1 MKAMSTNDEPTKS
14 ESELLSIKA
23 GIEQVLTAGK
33 TMPFKGQSYDQAGL
47 LAVVNALLAPIQ
59 LVRTDRATLE
69 RDIEARKANATNL
82 QDFVKLFKAQ
92 CVVTYGENSNE
103 FIAFGFKPRKKAA
116 PLTPE
121 KKQHQVAQARA
132 TRKARGTVGPR
143 AKQSIRGVVDPA
155 EGNAGTPAPS
165 GGNATG
171 QANGSNAVK
180 P

>member
-1 MKAMSTNDEPTKS
+1 MSIHDEPSKS
-14 ESELLSIKA
+14 ERDLLSIKA

-33 TMPFKGQSYDQAGL
+33 TMPFQGQSYDQTGL

-59 LVRTDRATLE
+59 LVRSDRATLE
-69 RDIEARKANATNL
+69 RDIGARKANAANL
-82 QDFVKLFKAQ
+82 EQFVKLFKAQ

-103 FIAFGFKPRKKAA
+103 FVAFGFKPRKKAA

-121 KKQHQVAQARA
+121 KKQHKTAQARA

-143 AKQSIRGVVDPA
+143 VKQSIIGSVDPA
-155 EGNAGTPAPS
+155 EGNAGTPAPPS

-171 QANGSNAVK
+171 QAGGSNPVK